1 MPAPHWPAPVA
12 ATPVT
17 ATVPLPGSKSVTN
30 RALLLAA
37 LADGPGIVRQALR
50 SRDADLMASALRS
63 LGTTLTP
70 TRESAAGVDWHVTPG
85 PIRGGAHVDV
95 GLAGTVMRFVP
106 PMAALADGPISFDGD
121 PHARKRPMGPILD
134 ALRALGARIDNDALP
149 FTISGPL
156 TGGEVVLDASGSS
169 QFVSGLLLTA
179 ARFEKGV
186 EIRHVGP
193 PVPSQPHIEMTIEML
208 RAAGVAVDDSEPDVW
223 RVAPGPIAARDMTV
237 EPDLSNAAPFLAA
250 ALVTSGTVT
259 IPGWPLTTTQAGD
272 ALRDLLTQMGAEV
285 TRATPTP
292 SPEPTGSSDTPT
304 PKITRSTDTPTPE
317 TTPSTGTPD
326 PKVTRF
332 TDTPSPEATRSA
344 DSPSAIA
351 TGPSPSS
358 PASPHSSAGSN
369 TGTTAATGSG
379 VTDLVVRGTGV
390 ITGIDADLHEVGE
403 LTPTIA
409 ALAALASTPS
419 RIRGVGHLRGHETDR
434 LAALATEI
442 NRLGGDAEET
452 EDGLIIRPRPLH
464 GGTFHSYDDH
474 RMATAGAVIGLAV
487 PGVEVENI
495 ATTAKTLPEFVQM
508 WTAMLDAR

>member
-12 ATPVT
+12 TTPVT

-70 TRESAAGVDWHVTPG
+70 TRESAAGGDWHVTPG

-106 PMAALADGPISFDGD
+106 PMAALADGPVSFDGD

-250 ALVTSGTVT
+250 ALVTGGTVT

-292 SPEPTGSSDTPT
+292 SPEPTGSSDTPD
-304 PKITRSTDTPTPE
+304 PKITR
-317 TTPSTGTPD
+317 STGTPD

-332 TDTPSPEATRSA
+332 TDTSAPEATRSA

-358 PASPHSSAGSN
+358 PASLHSSAGSN

-379 VTDLVVRGTGV
+379 VTDLVVKGTGV

-409 ALAALASTPS
+409 ALAALATTPS

-452 EDGLIIRPRPLH
+452 EDGLIVRPRPLH